1 MTMRV
6 EILRSFCLG
15 QGIDALA
22 GQVVEVPDA
31 RARLLIAQGKA
42 RSPLPPPAPQ
52 PGLIADTPPKSIRR
66 TRNA

>member
-22 GQVVEVPDA
+22 GQVIEVIDA
-31 RARLLIAQGKA
+31 RARLLIAQGKS
-42 RSPLPPPAPQ
+42 RFPLSPPAPQ
-52 PGLIADTPPKSIRR
+52 PAAVADTPLKSIRR

>member
-22 GQVVEVPDA
+22 GQIIEVPDA
-31 RARLLIAQGKA
+31 RARLLLAQGKA
-42 RSPLPPPAPQ
+42 RSPTSPPVPQ
-52 PGLIADTPPKSIRR
+52 PAAVADAPLKSIRSK
-66 TRNA
+66 RNA

>member
-22 GQVVEVPDA
+22 GQIIEVPDV
-31 RARLLIAQGKA
+31 RAWLLIAQGKA
-42 RSPLPPPAPQ
+42 RFPLPPPDPEPVAV
-52 PGLIADTPPKSIRR
+52 ADTPKKVIRR

>member
-1 MTMRV
+1 MTMHV

-22 GQVVEVPDA
+22 GQVVKVPDA
-31 RARLLIAQGKA
+31 RARLLIAHGKA
-42 RSPLPPPAPQ
+42 RSPTPPPVPQ
-52 PGLIADTPPKSIRR
+52 PAAIADTPPKSIRR

>member
-22 GQVVEVPDA
+22 GQVVEVPHA

-42 RSPLPPPAPQ
+42 RSPLPPPPLQ
-52 PGLIADTPPKSIRR
+52 PAAIADPKTKSIRSK
-66 TRNA
+66 RNA